1 MVIAKPPTSRRDEV
15 LRAAA
20 QLFAEQG
27 FHSVGMRAIAD
38 AVGIRG
44 SSLYHYFPSKIDLLH
59 AIAVDSTR
67 AFIESQL
74 SDLSPNPTY
83 ASSLGKLMRDHVIYF
98 HEHRMEESVGLR
110 ELQELR
116 RHKPSA
122 YTELQTMR
130 RRYQA
135 AVERMITE
143 GRASGE
149 FKCGDPHLTTLAV
162 LGMVNTVN
170 DWYRP
175 NRDGAIEKVA
185 DAYADIIVGRVL
197 GAEL

>member
-1 MVIAKPPTSRRDEV
+1 MGAVKTVKSRRDEV
-15 LRAAA
+15 LQAAA

-38 AVGIRG
+38 AVGVRG

-59 AIAVDSTR
+59 AIAVDSTQ

-74 SDLSPNPTY
+74 ADLGPNPTY
-83 ASSLGKLMRDHVIYF
+83 ATRVGAVMRDHVLYF

-130 RRYQA
+130 RRYQSA
-135 AVERMITE
+135 IEIMISE
-143 GRASGE
+143 GRANGE
-149 FKCGDPHLTTLAV
+149 FTCDDPHLTTLV
-162 LGMVNTVN
+162 ILGMVNTVN

-175 NRDGAIEKVA
+175 HRDGPIEKVA
-185 DAYADIIVGRVL
+185 DAYADIIVNRVL
-197 GAEL
+197 GAKG